1 MPPAPSRPSLWS
13 SAAPP
18 CSAWPHSSHS
28 AGCFSGTVLMLL
40 LFIAIAVAIVPAA
53 AAATSIDVVPA
64 TVDTAIVVVPAA
76 AALLLLL
83 LLFTLLS
90 FPNFHFPL
98 KNRRI
103 EISHPVYALLFQCS
117 VFLTC
122 AQALCA
128 LALAIM
134 HINGRSLTSFGRF
147 QLDVSAVTR
156 QFYEVTWACVS
167 HLRYWGEFFDGGKKH
182 FS

>member
-1 MPPAPSRPSLWS
+1 
-13 SAAPP
+13 
-18 CSAWPHSSHS
+18 
-28 AGCFSGTVLMLL
+28 MLL

-53 AAATSIDVVPA
+53 AATTIIDVVPA
-64 TVDTAIVVVPAA
+64 TVDTAIAVVVPTTAA
-76 AALLLLL
+76 LLLL

-167 HLRYWGEFFDGGKKH
+167 HLRY
-182 FS
+182 

>member
-1 MPPAPSRPSLWS
+1 
-13 SAAPP
+13 
-18 CSAWPHSSHS
+18 
-28 AGCFSGTVLMLL
+28 MLL

-53 AAATSIDVVPA
+53 AAAIFDVVPA
-64 TVDTAIVVVPAA
+64 TVDTAIAVVVPAA
-76 AALLLLL
+76 AALLLL

-134 HINGRSLTSFGRF
+134 HINGMSLTSFGRF
-147 QLDVSAVTR
+147 QLGVSAFTR

-182 FS
+182 FSRISFKHPSYFLPP